1 MSSEVKVLVLDLD
14 GTLARTAE
22 ISQGRRTPHNLLKF
36 SKPSFNRFPLAFNE
50 PLNLYLCNIIRYGV
64 PVVIITRSPRA
75 YASTLLQLLGVDYSY
90 CIPSS
95 LTSAGQKIKEI
106 AQIHEVAP
114 GEILYLGDT
123 GEDQEEASLA
133 GAQFEYPYWIIH
145 DLNARTT
152 RKSAS
157 KFFELALKAEAYV
170 FEDTEPQ
177 EEINRAMLL
186 VALRE
191 NEIKL
196 NLETFSIDYLFDGS
210 PFEIQLFNSPFIS
223 EKEIFPPIR
232 HELFTRFE
240 YENSYELRDI
250 LFLILNQL
258 LRLPRIRPTRDN
270 AAQSFYENYIIN
282 SFSIYMNR
290 TVGETYWHAC
300 KDFKGK
306 SVGSGPEVQLHL
318 TELISLMMS
327 ACLENDQVLIPVPS
341 SSYTSDKPGEISSR
355 IAHRIG
361 KLKDLSVLDAL
372 TKSID
377 GEILLKQD
385 HFSPEAKYVL
395 IDDQLTS
402 GTTIY
407 KCLNALPMMIKPK
420 IRVLTWSYSPGRGW
434 FSQLG

>member
-1 MSSEVKVLVLDLD
+1 MSSEVRVLVLDLD
-14 GTLARTAE
+14 GTLARTSE
-22 ISQGRRTPHNLLKF
+22 ISQGRRTPHDLLKF
-36 SKPSFNRFPLAFNE
+36 SKPSFNSFPLAFNE
-50 PLNLYLCNIIRYGV
+50 PLNLYLSNIIRYGV

-75 YASTLLQLLGVDYSY
+75 YASTLLQLLGIDYSC

-95 LTSAGQKIKEI
+95 LTSPEEKIREI
-106 AQIHEVAP
+106 AQKYDVAP
-114 GEILYLGDT
+114 EEILYLGDT
-123 GEDQEEASLA
+123 GEDREQASLA

-145 DLNARTT
+145 DLNTRTS
-152 RKSAS
+152 RKLTS
-157 KFFELALKAEAYV
+157 KFFELALKAETYA
-170 FEDTEPQ
+170 FDDTEPQ
-177 EEINRAMLL
+177 EETNRAMLL

-196 NLETFSIDYLFDGS
+196 NLDTFSIEYLFDGS

-232 HELFTRFE
+232 NELFTRFE
-240 YENSYELRDI
+240 YESSSELRDI

-270 AAQSFYENYIIN
+270 AAQSFYEDYIIN

-290 TVGETYWHAC
+290 TVGESYWHAC

-306 SVGSGPEVQLHL
+306 SVGSGPEIQLHL
-318 TELISLMMS
+318 IELISLMMS
-327 ACLENDQVLIPVPS
+327 ACLESDQVLIPVPS
-341 SSYTSDKPGEISSR
+341 SSYTSSKPGEISSR

-361 KLKDLSVLDAL
+361 NLKKLSVLDAL
-372 TKSID
+372 TKSTD

-385 HFSPEAKYVL
+385 HFSPEVRYVL

-402 GTTIY
+402 GATVY
-407 KCLNALPMMIKPK
+407 KCLNALPLLIKPK
-420 IRVLTWSYSPGRGW
+420 VKVLTWSYSPGRGW
-434 FSQLG
+434 FSQLS